1 MGLRNKNSYEL
12 RAKANMDETPLYLN
26 MSTSTTV
33 QTIGSKQLIL
43 EQKDENAE
51 KNTVIETVLASEEN

>member
-43 EQKDENAE
+43 EHKDENAE